1 MTYAVAGAQIAEVQR
16 AGRMDEDGD
25 SVTKFVLIRP
35 GADRC
40 AAIGFGCAVG
50 LAGADF
56 FFAEDAGGA
65 GEANHAVFPLLG
77 CYLRALYA

>member
-56 FFAEDAGGA
+56 F
-65 GEANHAVFPLLG
+65 
-77 CYLRALYA
+77 LRRTPAARGKPTMRFSRYSGVT